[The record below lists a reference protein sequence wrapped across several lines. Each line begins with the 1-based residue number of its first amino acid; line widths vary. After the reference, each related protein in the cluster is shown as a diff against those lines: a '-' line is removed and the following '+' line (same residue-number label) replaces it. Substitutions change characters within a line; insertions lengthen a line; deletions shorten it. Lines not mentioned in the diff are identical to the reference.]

1 MRLALST
8 IIFAVWKTTKSHSFQ
23 QTAPTFLPI
32 RFAPRLFL
40 SEETTNGN
48 YDNSNNNNNINNNNN
63 NNEDTIDKN
72 SIEFENE
79 NENGIVTRNNNVME
93 ELRNTVNTAKEQTE
107 QSEERILMFQQERDN
122 TKRLLEQKQAEFTKQ
137 GDEWYLDKANLLV
150 QVADFA
156 KKLQTQEQQAAMEQD
171 NIITKAKVRQGL
183 LQREIDTLTTTLQEK
198 EQQLLGERESAEQL
212 RTRLYNAEDQ
222 LEFEQMRFQK
232 ETKDLNIQI
241 IGERTKLSALE
252 KDLNQEQQRFQQES
266 ISLKQTIEETTSK
279 LQQAEELLNENQ
291 ARFEQ
296 ERAQMFNEITNQKQI
311 VDSTISQVTMDSQ
324 RFSDE
329 RADLNKCIAEGE
341 LKLQQAEETMKQKQ
355 QQFKEEQQNLEMKI
369 IFEKARVEKL
379 QKMLDSEEHR
389 FKMET
394 NFLETTLEEERTRLA
409 IVETMLRED
418 TKKFEKE
425 VSYLQKEIQKGEKI
439 RQEKAS
445 EMNARYNNIRDN
457 LTQQLEGQKR
467 EARKDR
473 SRLIEKYD
481 LQINKVN
488 MALNELNSDL
498 ELAKQQ
504 TSNFKAMMDDVV
516 REKAKVLDDS
526 HRMEKSYQKTIS
538 DRNADIAD
546 LRGTLLSVM
555 TTVKE
560 RDEEIRLHE
569 SSYREI
575 LRLSLQLTRERL
587 GKRTRATRERLGNKV
602 RKIVNKLLDKDEE

>member
-1 MRLALST
+1 MVPLPDRRPKQLSLGPLET
-8 IIFAVWKTTKSHSFQ
+8 EILQIIWKLGSATVK
-23 QTAPTFLPI
+23 
-32 RFAPRLFL
+32 
-40 SEETTNGN
+40 
-48 YDNSNNNNNINNNNN
+48 NNNN

-369 IFEKARVEKL
+369 IFEKAKVEKL

-425 VSYLQKEIQKGEKI
+425 VSYLQKEIKKGEKI

-516 REKAKVLDDS
+516 REKAKVIDDS
-526 HRMEKSYQKTIS
+526 HQMKKSYQKSIS
-538 DRNADIAD
+538 DSNADIAD
-546 LRGTLLSVM
+546 L
-555 TTVKE
+555 
-560 RDEEIRLHE
+560 
-569 SSYREI
+569 
-575 LRLSLQLTRERL
+575 
-587 GKRTRATRERLGNKV
+587 
-602 RKIVNKLLDKDEE
+602 

>member
-8 IIFAVWKTTKSHSFQ
+8 IILAVWKTTKSHAFQ

-48 YDNSNNNNNINNNNN
+48 YDNNNNSNNNNN
-63 NNEDTIDKN
+63 NNKNEDIFDKN

-79 NENGIVTRNNNVME
+79 NENGIVMKNNNVME

-107 QSEERILMFQQERDN
+107 QSEERIIMFQQERDD

-171 NIITKAKVRQGL
+171 NITTKAKVRQGL

-198 EQQLLGERESAEQL
+198 ELQLLGERESAEQL

-241 IGERTKLSALE
+241 IGERTKLSDLE

-266 ISLKQTIEETTSK
+266 FSLKQTIEETTSK

-291 ARFEQ
+291 ARFEL
-296 ERAQMFNEITNQKQI
+296 ERAQMFNDMANQKQI
-311 VDSTISQVTMDSQ
+311 VDSTISQVTLDSQ

-329 RADLNKCIAEGE
+329 RAELNKCITEGE

-379 QKMLDSEEHR
+379 QKMLDSEEQR

-425 VSYLQKEIQKGEKI
+425 VSYLQKEIKKGEKI

-516 REKAKVLDDS
+516 REKTKVLDDS

-538 DRNADIAD
+538 DRNADIAE

-575 LRLSLQLTRERL
+575 LRLSFQLTRERL
-587 GKRTRATRERLGNKV
+587 DKRTRATREHLGNKV
-602 RKIVNKLLDKDEE
+602 RKIVNKLLDRNEE